1 MIILQK
7 QAINYGIDTAIEPLC
22 TLETNLLNTMQEV
35 HDFAVDFKVTGLKMI
50 CDTYHLGQST
60 ENFSDIEKYID
71 LIEHVHIS
79 GKNRNLP
86 ICFDEKLES
95 FFELIGKLNY
105 NKLISIEAI
114 LPKNGPLIMPK
125 F

>member
-1 MIILQK
+1 
-7 QAINYGIDTAIEPLC
+7 
-22 TLETNLLNTMQEV
+22 MQEV

-79 GKNRNLP
+79 GKNRDFL
-86 ICFDEKLES
+86 ICFNEKFES
-95 FFELIGKLNY
+95 FLT
-105 NKLISIEAI
+105 
-114 LPKNGPLIMPK
+114 
-125 F
+125 